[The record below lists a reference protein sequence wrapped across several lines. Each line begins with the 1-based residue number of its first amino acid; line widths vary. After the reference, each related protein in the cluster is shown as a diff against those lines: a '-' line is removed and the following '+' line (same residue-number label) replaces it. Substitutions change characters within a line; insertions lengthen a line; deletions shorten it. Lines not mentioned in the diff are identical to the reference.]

1 MTNEHRRI
9 LVVDDEPQITR
20 VLRTTLSS
28 QGYDIRV
35 ANDGEMALELMKNWS
50 PHVVITDLAMPN
62 LDGVGLCRQVRQM
75 SQVPIIVLSV
85 RGQDRSKVEALDA
98 GADDYVTKP
107 FSMNELLAR
116 IRAQLRRSPAAEEQ
130 AGPITAGDFSID
142 LDARSVKVVG
152 REVHL
157 TPKEFDL
164 LVYLARRPG
173 KVVTHRTL
181 LAAIW
186 GPNSTEQT
194 EYLRVF
200 GSCARRLRLI
210 LPRQNICSPS
220 PGLGTASNRDR
231 NPLFSRSPD
240 CCLYKHFMN
249 PLFGLSVIPCPIVV
263 GLKNSPGQKGSGRS
277 RVCGLTNWHQ
287 SGWQSSSITITRH

>member
-1 MTNEHRRI
+1 VSEVDERKMNHGHRRI

-20 VLRTTLSS
+20 VLRTTLSA
-28 QGYDIRV
+28 QGYDVRI
-35 ANDGEMALELMKNWS
+35 ANDGEMALELMKNWT
-50 PHVVITDLAMPN
+50 PHVVVTDLAMPN
-62 LDGVGLCRQVRQM
+62 LDGVGLCRQLRQV

-116 IRAQLRRSPAAEEQ
+116 IRAQLRRSPLSEEQ
-130 AGPITAGDFSID
+130 SSTILVGDFSID
-142 LDARSVKVVG
+142 LDSRSVKVRG
-152 REVHL
+152 DDVHL

-164 LVYLARRPG
+164 LIYLARRPG

-186 GPNSTEQT
+186 GPNSTEQP

-200 GSCARRLRLI
+200 IGQLRKKIESDPSSPKYLLTEPWVGYRFEPGS
-210 LPRQNICSPS
+210 
-220 PGLGTASNRDR
+220 
-231 NPLFSRSPD
+231 
-240 CCLYKHFMN
+240 
-249 PLFGLSVIPCPIVV
+249 
-263 GLKNSPGQKGSGRS
+263 
-277 RVCGLTNWHQ
+277 
-287 SGWQSSSITITRH
+287 